1 MCRAGVT
8 VVWKLWHSSGSLG
21 GFQEDYHND
30 TCQCWRH
37 VRTLSGLLGSIEF
50 PGEGEGLRAGLL
62 EEEMTIL
69 DGKYTSPRWKERR
82 PLREQWHSVP
92 ELSLLRLNFKL
103 KIKLKIKNFSFFWT
117 LLSRILHKVVKT
129 WLLRFRHFRVPTN
142 HLIFSFLKVDPIW
155 M

>member
-1 MCRAGVT
+1 MNRIQGERR
-8 VVWKLWHSSGSLG
+8 GRG
-21 GFQEDYHND
+21 GKGAKEK
-30 TCQCWRH
+30 
-37 VRTLSGLLGSIEF
+37 E
-50 PGEGEGLRAGLL
+50 GEGKEEGARERKGEGLRAGLL

-129 WLLRFRHFRVPTN
+129 WLLHFRHFRVPTN
-142 HLIFSFLKVDPIW
+142 HLIFSFLKVDPI
-155 M
+155 